1 MQKDQKAGKLG
12 AAARRIY
19 MAVPGWNTRLALKDF
34 LFRNFGVVF
43 SGTNAYRR
51 WKTFGA
57 GQEFAVATGGAQS
70 PPAATA
76 AIVAE
81 TVKVSAVSRIY
92 ADGFDTAS
100 GVRGPE
106 YVELPTSLQPPASL
120 RFKTIAFYLPQ
131 FHPFDENDAWWGRGF
146 TEWTNVSKAV
156 PQFQGHRQPHL
167 PGELGFYDLR
177 LMDVM
182 QRQAELAKLY
192 GVHGFCFHHYWFSGH
207 RLMERPVDQLLAHPE
222 IDLPFCIC
230 WANENWTR
238 RWDGHENDVLI
249 GQNYTADNDIAFI
262 RDAMPYLSDARYIR
276 IDGRPLLII
285 YRPSLLPDARKSLE
299 VWRTYAREQGLGE
312 LFIAMVQFDV
322 DDPRTYGFDAAL
334 EFPPHKVA
342 RGLSSINHTLEIA
355 NPRYEGYVVD
365 YREMAERSRTWPDE
379 DYPLFKGVTPRWDN
393 EARKPGRGYT
403 FAHSSPSEYQR
414 WLESAGE
421 FALAKP
427 VRGESVVFI
436 NAWNEWAEGAHLEP
450 DRHYGYAFLQATRNV
465 TAGTDRPR
473 IALISHDAH
482 PHGAQYLALNMARKL
497 ASGLGLDVHVILLE
511 DGRLRDQFA
520 ECATVHLLGDGDP
533 RMLAQEL
540 RQLGVRSVLANTAV
554 SGRVVKALS
563 DAGLPVVSLIH
574 ELPGVIKSYGL
585 EPALADISSVA
596 RRIVVASDAV
606 RDGLQPFL
614 DEAGNSKVVKLPQG
628 LFAANRHRGRRDRS
642 AARLAIRQRLGL
654 KPADRLVLSVGYAD
668 ARKGV
673 DLLAEAVASAFSQ
686 RPDVHVVWVGHRE
699 EAACEAAE
707 KVLRRHG
714 MLERFHFAGLD
725 FDTDDYYA
733 GADVYALA
741 SREDPFP
748 SVVLEALSVELPV
761 VAFAGTGGGADLV
774 AQHQA
779 GLVVPPL
786 DATAYGAAL
795 ARLMDD
801 PGLRSTTG
809 AAGRRLVNAEFSFR
823 SYLLDLLDLA
833 GHRIPRVSVIVPNYN
848 YAHYL
853 EERLASVYGQD
864 FPLYEV
870 IILDDASSDGSMEEL
885 ERLWPQL
892 DPEPRLEASTDNSGS
907 VFRQWMKGVSLA
919 RGEYVWIA
927 EADDLSKPGFLRSLV
942 DLLESN
948 PRSVLAY
955 SQSEQ
960 IDEFAEVMA
969 GDYLEYTNDLSR
981 DRWRASYSAMGA
993 EEVEAGLAVKN
1004 TLPNVSAVLF
1014 RREPLLQVM
1023 QSHIEEITQYRI
1035 AGDWLVYLLLLRE
1048 GGLSFNA
1055 ESLNQHRRHGN
1066 SVTLGSK
1073 AQGHLD
1079 EIRSLHAHAQR
1090 LFPLS
1095 AATRAAAASYEDKL
1109 RTHFGLR
1116 NAPVDA
1122 E

>member
-1 MQKDQKAGKLG
+1 MHQNHNGGKLG
-12 AAARRIY
+12 AFARRIY
-19 MAVPGWNTRLALKDF
+19 MAVPGWNARLALKDF
-34 LFRNFGVVF
+34 LFRNFSF
-43 SGTNAYRR
+43 AFANTNAYRR
-51 WKTFGA
+51 WRALGA
-57 GQEFAVATGGAQS
+57 GQRLSAETFAKSPPPATATLVAEGVKVPAVARLYAGAVD
-70 PPAATA
+70 AAA
-76 AIVAE
+76 
-81 TVKVSAVSRIY
+81 
-92 ADGFDTAS
+92 

-106 YVELPTSLQPPASL
+106 YVELSPALQPPATL
-120 RFKTIAFYLPQ
+120 RFKSIAFYLPQ
-131 FHPFDENDAWWGRGF
+131 FHPFAENDAWWGRGF

-156 PQFQGHRQPHL
+156 PQFAGHRQPHL

-177 LMDVM
+177 LIDVLK
-182 QRQAELAKLY
+182 RQAELAKLY
-192 GVHGFCFHHYWFSGH
+192 GLHGFCFHHYWFSGH
-207 RLMERPVDQLLAHPE
+207 RLMERPVDQLLEHPE

-249 GQNYTADNDIAFI
+249 GQNYTADNDLAFI

-285 YRPSLLPDARKSLE
+285 YRPSLLPDARSSLE
-299 VWRTYAREQGLGE
+299 TWRAYAREHGLGE

-342 RGLSSINHTLEIA
+342 RNLPSINHTLDIA

-365 YREMAERSRTWPDE
+365 YREMAKRSREWPAE

-403 FAHSSPSEYQR
+403 FAHSSPDEYQR

-421 FALAKP
+421 FALAHP

-450 DRHYGYAFLQATRNV
+450 DRHYGYAFLQATRNA
-465 TAGTDRPR
+465 TAGTGRAR
-473 IALISHDAH
+473 IALVSHDAH
-482 PHGAQYLALNMARKL
+482 PHGAQYLALNMARKM
-497 ASGLGLDVHVILLE
+497 AAGLDLDVHVVLLE
-511 DGRLRDQFA
+511 DGRLRSQFE
-520 ECATVHLLGDGDP
+520 ECATVHLLGDRDAAA
-533 RMLAQEL
+533 LALEL
-540 RQLGVRSVLANTAV
+540 RQLGIRSVLANTAV
-554 SGRVVKALS
+554 SGRIVEAL
-563 DAGLPVVSLIH
+563 DQAGLTVVSMIH
-574 ELPGVIKSYGL
+574 ELPGVIEGYGL
-585 EPALADISSVA
+585 QPALADISRVA

-606 RDGLQPFL
+606 RDGLQPYL
-614 DEAGNSKVVKLPQG
+614 DDAGRGKVTKLPQG
-628 LFAANRHRGRRDRS
+628 LFAANRHRGRQDRS
-642 AARLAIRQRLGL
+642 AARLALRKRLGL
-654 KPADRLVLSVGYAD
+654 EPATRIVLSVGYAD

-673 DLLAEAVASAFSQ
+673 DLLAEAFTSAFAQ
-686 RPDVHVVWVGHRE
+686 RADVHVVWVGHRD
-699 EAACEAAE
+699 EAACESAA
-707 KVLRRHG
+707 KTLARHG
-714 MLERFHFAGLD
+714 MTERFHFVGLD

-733 GADVYALA
+733 GSDVYALA

-774 AQHQA
+774 AEHHS
-779 GLVVPPL
+779 GVVVPAL

-795 ARLMDD
+795 AQLIDD
-801 PGLRSTTG
+801 QELQVTTG
-809 AAGRRLVNAEFSFR
+809 RAGRRLVNADFSFR
-823 SYLLDLLDLA
+823 AYLLDLLEMA

-853 EERLASVYGQD
+853 EQRLASIYGQE

-870 IILDDASSDGSMEEL
+870 IILDDASSDGSLGEL
-885 ERLWPQL
+885 ERLWPKL
-892 DPEPRLEASTDNSGS
+892 DPEPRLEASAANSGS
-907 VFRQWMKGVSLA
+907 VFRQWMKGISLA

-927 EADDLSKPGFLRSLV
+927 EADDLSKPGFLGSLV
-942 DLLESN
+942 DLLEAN

-960 IDEFAEVMA
+960 IDEFGDVMA
-969 GDYLEYTNDLSR
+969 ADYLDYTNDLSR
-981 DRWRASYSAMGA
+981 ERWCSSYSAQGA

-1014 RREPLLQVM
+1014 RREPLLRVM
-1023 QSHIEEITQYRI
+1023 QAHIEEVTQFRI

-1055 ESLNQHRRHGN
+1055 EALNKHRRHGN

-1079 EIRSLHAHAQR
+1079 EIRRLHAHAER

-1095 AATRAAAASYEDKL
+1095 AATRAAAAGYEGKL
-1109 RTHFGLR
+1109 RAQFGLHDGP
-1116 NAPVDA
+1116 AVT

>member
-81 TVKVSAVSRIY
+81 TVEVSAVARIY

-450 DRHYGYAFLQATRNV
+450 DRHYGYALLQATRNV

-596 RRIVVASDAV
+596 SRIVVASDAV

>member
-1 MQKDQKAGKLG
+1 MHQNSNSGKLG
-12 AAARRIY
+12 ALARRLY
-19 MAVPGWNTRLALKDF
+19 MAVPGWNARLALKDF
-34 LFRNFGVVF
+34 LFRRFGFVF
-43 SGTNAYRR
+43 SNTNAYRR
-51 WKTFGA
+51 WKAFGNGQRLAAETFA
-57 GQEFAVATGGAQS
+57 KVPPPATAPLVAEEVNVPAVA
-70 PPAATA
+70 
-76 AIVAE
+76 
-81 TVKVSAVSRIY
+81 RIY
-92 ADGFDTAS
+92 ADGMDAAA
-100 GVRGPE
+100 GVRGTE
-106 YVELPTSLQPPASL
+106 FVELAATLQPPASL

-131 FHPFDENDAWWGRGF
+131 FHPFAENDAWWGRGF
-146 TEWTNVSKAV
+146 TEWTNVSKAQ
-156 PQFQGHRQPHL
+156 PQFAGHRQPHL

-177 LMDVM
+177 LVDVLK
-182 QRQAELAKLY
+182 RQAELAKLY
-192 GVHGFCFHHYWFSGH
+192 GLHGFCFHHYWFSGH

-222 IDLPFCIC
+222 IDLPFAIC

-249 GQNYTADNDIAFI
+249 GQNYTADNDIEFI
-262 RDAMPYLSDARYIR
+262 RDAMPYLTDARYIR

-285 YRPSLLPDARKSLE
+285 YRPSLLPDARKSLG

-342 RGLSSINHTLEIA
+342 RNVRSINHTLDIA

-365 YREMAERSRTWPDE
+365 YREMAQRSREWPAE
-379 DYPLFKGVTPRWDN
+379 DYPLFKGVAPRWDN

-403 FAHSSPSEYQR
+403 FAHSSPGEYQR

-421 FALAKP
+421 FALAHP

-436 NAWNEWAEGAHLEP
+436 NAWNEWAEGAYLEP
-450 DRHYGYAFLQATRNV
+450 DRYYGYAFLQATRNV
-465 TAGTDRPR
+465 TAGTGRPR
-473 IALISHDAH
+473 IALVSHDAH
-482 PHGAQYLALNMARKL
+482 PHGAQYLALNMARKM
-497 ASGLGLDVHVILLE
+497 ADGLGLDVHVILLE
-511 DGRLRDQFA
+511 DGRLRPQFE
-520 ECATVHLLGDGDP
+520 ECATVHLLGDRVP
-533 RMLAQEL
+533 AVLAGEL
-540 RQLGVRSVLANTAV
+540 RGLGIRSVLANTAV
-554 SGRVVKALS
+554 SGRIVKALG
-563 DAGLPVVSLIH
+563 DAGLEIVSMIH
-574 ELPGVIKSYGL
+574 ELPGVIESYAL
-585 EPALADISSVA
+585 QPALGDISRAA
-596 RRIVVASDAV
+596 RHIVVASDAV
-606 RDGLQPFL
+606 RDGLQPYL
-614 DEAGNSKVVKLPQG
+614 DEAGRGKVVKLPQG

-642 AARLAIRQRLGL
+642 AARLALRRKLGL
-654 KPADRLVLSVGYAD
+654 QSVDRIVLSVGYAD

-673 DLLAEAVASAFSQ
+673 DLLAQAFASAFVH
-686 RPDVHVVWVGHRE
+686 RTDVHVVWVGHHD
-699 EAACEAAE
+699 EAACEAAA
-707 KVLRRHG
+707 KVLARHG
-714 MLERFHFAGLD
+714 MAERFHFVGMD

-774 AQHQA
+774 AQHHC
-779 GLVVPPL
+779 GLVVPAL
-786 DATAYGAAL
+786 DTAAYGAAL
-795 ARLMDD
+795 ARLIDD
-801 PGLRSTTG
+801 QALQVAAGS
-809 AAGRRLVNAEFSFR
+809 AGRRLVNANFSFR
-823 SYLLDLLDLA
+823 SYLLDLLDMA

-853 EERLASVYGQD
+853 EQRLASIYGQE

-870 IILDDASSDGSMEEL
+870 IILDDASSDDSLGEL
-885 ERLWPQL
+885 ERLWPRL
-892 DPEPRLEASTDNSGS
+892 DPEPRLEASAANSGS
-907 VFRQWMKGVSLA
+907 VFRQWMKGIGLA

-927 EADDLSKPGFLRSLV
+927 EADDLAKPGFLRALV
-942 DLLESN
+942 ELLEAN
-948 PRSVLAY
+948 PRSALAY

-960 IDEFAEVMA
+960 IDEFGDVMA
-969 GDYLEYTNDLSR
+969 ADYLDYTNDLSR
-981 DRWRASYSAMGA
+981 ERWRTSYSAQGP

-1014 RREPLLQVM
+1014 RREPLLKVM
-1023 QSHIEEITQYRI
+1023 QAHIEEIAQYRI

-1090 LFPLS
+1090 LFPVS
-1095 AATRAAAASYEDKL
+1095 AATRAAAAGYEDKL
-1109 RTHFGLR
+1109 RTHFGLHDGP
-1116 NAPVDA
+1116 AVT